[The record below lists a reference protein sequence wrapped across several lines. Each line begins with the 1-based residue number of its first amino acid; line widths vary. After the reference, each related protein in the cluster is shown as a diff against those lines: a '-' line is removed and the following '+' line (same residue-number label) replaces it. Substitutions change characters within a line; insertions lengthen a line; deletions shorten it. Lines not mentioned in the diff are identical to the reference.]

1 MADGRI
7 EHYYRALGVE
17 ASASPEELKRA
28 HRDLVQVWHPDRF
41 TANPRLQKLA
51 AGKLLEINQAYAAL
65 RSGCAPTDPAPGPAP
80 DPEPVRTALVEPRR
94 TLWQRLYPA
103 VQTAGVAAA
112 VFALIMAGR
121 GFYALVNFKASPSPA
136 PIVIQQEHTESPPES
151 ASERRVRANPRE
163 TLLANGYE
171 IVEPR
176 GRAGVGRLTVTN
188 QTEQD
193 AVATLLD
200 QSTGSTVRMVY
211 VTSGMQAQIGGIG
224 PGVYRLSLESGS
236 QWSWGAGGFTRNR
249 AVSRPVGPFTFT
261 QVQTAGQ
268 VRGDQYS
275 IVMRHERAPGAEAP
289 QAGM

>member
-7 EHYYRALGVE
+7 EHYYRVLGVK

-51 AGKLLEINQAYAAL
+51 AAKLLEINQAYAVL
-65 RSGCAPTDPAPGPAP
+65 RSGCVATDLAPE
-80 DPEPVRTALVEPRR
+80 PEPVRSAPVEPRR

-103 VQTAGVAAA
+103 VQTVGVAAA

-121 GFYALVNFKASPSPA
+121 GFYALLNFKPTPLPE
-136 PIVIQQEHTESPPES
+136 PIVIQQEHTEPPPASMS
-151 ASERRVRANPRE
+151 ARRVHTNPTE
-163 TLLANGYE
+163 TLLANGEE
-171 IVEPR
+171 IIEPR

-200 QSTGSTVRMVY
+200 QSTGSTLRMVY
-211 VTSGMQAQIGGIG
+211 VTSGMQARIDGIG
-224 PGVYRLSLESGS
+224 PGIYRLSLESGS
-236 QWSWGAGGFTRNR
+236 QWSWGARGFTRGR
-249 AVSRPVGPFTFT
+249 KISRPVGPFSFT

-275 IVMRHERAPGAEAP
+275 IVMRHERAPGAETP
-289 QAGM
+289 QAGI

>member
-1 MADGRI
+1 
-7 EHYYRALGVE
+7 
-17 ASASPEELKRA
+17 
-28 HRDLVQVWHPDRF
+28 
-41 TANPRLQKLA
+41 
-51 AGKLLEINQAYAAL
+51 
-65 RSGCAPTDPAPGPAP
+65 
-80 DPEPVRTALVEPRR
+80 
-94 TLWQRLYPA
+94 LYPA

-121 GFYALVNFKASPSPA
+121 GFYALVNFRPSPSPG
-136 PIVIQQEHTESPPES
+136 PVVVQQERDES
-151 ASERRVRANPRE
+151 ALPNASARRVRANPTE
-163 TLLANGYE
+163 TLLANGEE

-200 QSTGSTVRMVY
+200 QATGSTLRIVY
-211 VTSGMQAQIGGIG
+211 VTSGMQAQIDGIG

-236 QWSWGAGGFTRNR
+236 QWSWGARGFTRDR
-249 AVSRPVGPFTFT
+249 KVSRPVGPFSFT

-275 IVMRHERAPGAEAP
+275 IVMRHERAPGAETP